1 MLRRLL
7 PHPALSLTL
16 VIVWLG
22 LVNKI
27 TPGNILLG
35 AILGLV
41 VPAITGPYWPNRP
54 VLRRPLKVV
63 EYIFVVLWDIV
74 VANFQVAWI
83 VMFRPNAQ
91 IRSAWVRV
99 PLDLTSA
106 EAITALAGTITLTP
120 GTVTAMLSAYARAL
134 LVHTLHTDDP
144 DGVRDDIKARYESRL
159 KEIFE

>member
-120 GTVTAMLSAYARAL
+120 GTVTAMLSADARAL